1 MSGRSIKKGARKTAR
16 PADATLSYGLLGDL
30 IGYHLRRAQAVV
42 FDDFMRAMADSR
54 ITPGQFGVLTMIQAN
69 PGISQSA
76 LARAL
81 GIERSTMVAVID
93 ELEARALAERGTARH
108 DRRTHALALTAKGA
122 ALVKALEPKVRRHE
136 QRIAGDLS
144 KTEIRRL
151 IALLRRLS
159 KVKGSRTEPS

>member
-1 MSGRSIKKGARKTAR
+1 MKAITCPDVLCGRDRMSGRASKTGASKTAR
-16 PADATLSYGLLGDL
+16 TADAALSYGLLSEL

-42 FDDFMRAMADSR
+42 FDDFMRSMADSR

-93 ELEARALAERGTARH
+93 ELEARRLADRG
-108 DRRTHALALTAKGA
+108 
-122 ALVKALEPKVRRHE
+122 
-136 QRIAGDLS
+136 
-144 KTEIRRL
+144 
-151 IALLRRLS
+151 
-159 KVKGSRTEPS
+159 

>member
-1 MSGRSIKKGARKTAR
+1 MPGKKSKTGTGKSARSTDTA
-16 PADATLSYGLLGDL
+16 LSYGLLSEL
-30 IGYHLRRAQAVV
+30 IGYHLRRAQAIV
-42 FDDFMRAMADSR
+42 FDDFMRSMADSR

-93 ELEARALAERGTARH
+93 ELEARGLAERGTARH
-108 DRRTHALALTAKGA
+108 DRRTHALALTAKGNT
-122 ALVKALEPKVRRHE
+122 LLDALEPKVRRHE
-136 QRIAGDLS
+136 QRIASDLS

-159 KVKGSRTEPS
+159 KAP

>member
-1 MSGRSIKKGARKTAR
+1 MSGRASKKSLGKTAR
-16 PADATLSYGLLGDL
+16 SANATLNYGLLSDL

-42 FDDFMRAMADSR
+42 FDDFMRSMADSR
-54 ITPGQFGVLTMIQAN
+54 ITPGQFGVLTMIRAN

-93 ELEARALAERGTARH
+93 ELEARRLAERGTARH
-108 DRRTHALALTAKGA
+108 DRRTHALALTAKGNT
-122 ALVKALEPKVRRHE
+122 LLSALEPKVRRHE

-151 IALLRRLS
+151 IALLSRLS
-159 KVKGSRTEPS
+159 KAP